1 MFSGGW
7 LWSVVLDKRRQHLP
21 ARVLPQ
27 GCLRQVYTYVTPF
40 YLCYLSTYV
49 TLFYLSYPFLSSFC
63 VCVVCNREVGW
74 DVSGHGQL
82 CVRTALCLI
91 PSPGCLPLSFLCV
104 SPSPPPILHPIP
116 LLIHRND
123 CSEASESSNSMPPS
137 GSGAGAGGGGGGS
150 KKLSENSCAQALSA
164 AIEQALL
171 EMSVL
176 FSKNAQVLSLAL
188 THSLA
193 LSLSRARSLSLSLSL
208 YVYACV

>member
-49 TLFYLSYPFLSSFC
+49 TLFYLCYPFLSSLC
-63 VCVVCNREVGW
+63 VCVVFNREVGW
-74 DVSGHGQL
+74 NVSGHGQL

-137 GSGAGAGGGGGGS
+137 GSGAGGGGGS
-150 KKLSENSCAQALSA
+150 KKLYIDKYSRQRLRGEPRGAAALAAQKTRYHHLYY
-164 AIEQALL
+164 IYIY
-171 EMSVL
+171 MS
-176 FSKNAQVLSLAL
+176 
-188 THSLA
+188 
-193 LSLSRARSLSLSLSL
+193 
-208 YVYACV
+208 YC